1 MKLFLIGIVTLL
13 ASQQALGQGCFGKC
27 LEHLSQP
34 LQGQENLKARFEK
47 SDQIL
52 NALVGCKA
60 PDFDVITLAGEN
72 LKLSDLKGK
81 IVVINFW
88 FEGCAPCIT
97 ELPALNKLA
106 DAYDEKDV
114 VFIAF
119 GRDSE
124 SEINTFL
131 SSKKFNY
138 KMVSGKYDI
147 SMEYCVISGWPMN
160 LVLDKKGIV
169 RYIKAGGT
177 TDETAKT
184 YAFDKMKPVI
194 DKYLSRQL

>member
-1 MKLFLIGIVTLL
+1 MKVFLVGIL
-13 ASQQALGQGCFGKC
+13 AFFSLQQALGQGCFGNC
-27 LEHLSQP
+27 LDHLSQP
-34 LQGQENLKARFEK
+34 LQGQADLQARLDK

-52 NALVGCKA
+52 KGLVGCKA
-60 PDFDVITLAGEN
+60 PDFDVTTLTGEPI
-72 LKLSDLKGK
+72 KLMDLKGK

-88 FEGCAPCIT
+88 FESCAPCIA

-106 DAYDEKDV
+106 AEYADKDV

-124 SEINTFL
+124 SEIKNFL
-131 SSKKFNY
+131 SSRKFNY
-138 KMVSGKYDI
+138 KMVSGKFDI

-160 LVLDKKGIV
+160 MVLDKKGIV

-177 TDETAKT
+177 TDKSAENLE
-184 YAFDKMKPVI
+184 YDNMKPVI
-194 DKYLSRQL
+194 EKYLSK

>member
-1 MKLFLIGIVTLL
+1 MKVFLIAILTIFL
-13 ASQQALGQGCFGKC
+13 SQQALAQGCFGKC
-27 LEHLSQP
+27 LDHLSQP
-34 LQGQENLKARFEK
+34 LQGNEDLKSRFEK

-52 NALVGCKA
+52 KALVGCKA
-60 PDFDVITLAGEN
+60 PDFDVTTIAGEH

-88 FEGCAPCIT
+88 FEACAPCIA
-97 ELPALNKLA
+97 ELPALNKLVEE
-106 DAYDEKDV
+106 YDKKDV

-124 SEINTFL
+124 SEIKNFTT
-131 SSKKFNY
+131 SKTFNY
-138 KMVSGKYDI
+138 KMVSGKFDI

-169 RYIKAGGT
+169 RYLKAGGT
-177 TDETAKT
+177 KDQGAATFAYDA
-184 YAFDKMKPVI
+184 MKPVI
-194 DKYLSRQL
+194 EKFLEK

>member
-1 MKLFLIGIVTLL
+1 MKVFLL
-13 ASQQALGQGCFGKC
+13 AILVSLVSQQTLAQGCFAKC
-27 LEHLSQP
+27 LDHLSQP
-34 LQGQENLKARFEK
+34 LQGNEDLKARFDK

-52 NALVGCKA
+52 KNLVGCKA
-60 PDFDVITLAGEN
+60 PDFDVSTLAGER
-72 LKLSDLKGK
+72 LTLEDLKGK

-88 FEGCAPCIT
+88 FESCAPCVA

-106 DAYDEKDV
+106 GEYDQKDV

-124 SEINTFL
+124 SEIRTFL
-131 SSKKFNY
+131 TAKKFDY
-138 KMVSGKYDI
+138 KIVSGKFDI
-147 SMEYCVISGWPMN
+147 SMDYCVISGWPMN

-177 TDETAKT
+177 TDQAAQNLAYDE
-184 YAFDKMKPVI
+184 MKPVI
-194 DKYLSRQL
+194 EKFLTR